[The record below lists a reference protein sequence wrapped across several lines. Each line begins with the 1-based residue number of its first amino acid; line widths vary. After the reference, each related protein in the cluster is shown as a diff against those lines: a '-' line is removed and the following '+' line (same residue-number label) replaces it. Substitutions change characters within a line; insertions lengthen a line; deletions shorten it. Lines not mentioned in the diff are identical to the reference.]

1 MDLEQDRR
9 LEEQSCEEKQH
20 GHGQDNSEE
29 LPKMKERARQHIQS
43 VSMEDVIESE
53 ASKAMATPYT
63 NSPTVGGGEQAV
75 CPVGEYPD
83 ATAEHSNRDG
93 QGDIDH
99 HATDPNSGAATHG
112 DGGDDSADLDMDRVN
127 GMHDS
132 AASAGTLAQS
142 SLPKRKLDFPHQSGS
157 GRSSPLSN
165 DPMNMLTDAPEI
177 SVSQAPVLLLI
188 PKEQLTQDQIDRNC
202 QGPCFC
208 RPLLGLNAMRPAVA
222 QPAAPNTFGLDI
234 KILSGLSRI
243 YIGSIPFDI
252 LEEHMRLAFVQF
264 GCIKSVSM
272 TLDPATNRHKGFC
285 FVEFEAPEALMA
297 IERMHGLDMGGRA
310 LRVGRPSN
318 FANYDL
324 STLPQPMP
332 LNTRLYISNVSE
344 LVSED
349 DIIALFE
356 TFGKVEACSL
366 IPNMLNRQHKTFGY
380 VQYASSDS
388 VNVAVTTM
396 NNFELGGRTL
406 CVCRSIFGTDM
417 PAGMRSMPKT
427 GPTPIHSMVPNAANG
442 ANNTEAGSSLVS
454 QDMLARLRYTM
465 GASTGASVGIPT
477 TNHGDDL
484 ASLEEPQSITASQR
498 YMIMQKLQ
506 RPDEDGAAAPS
517 TVLLLCNMVVYDD
530 IDEFLK
536 DEIKQ
541 ECEKYGFVKQVV
553 LLQEEGKTH
562 NPDDMVKVY
571 VEFGTVDVSIKARLA
586 LDGRFFGGRQ
596 IKANYSQIP
605 QLA

>member
-142 SLPKRKLDFPHQSGS
+142 SLPKRKLDFP
-157 GRSSPLSN
+157 
-165 DPMNMLTDAPEI
+165 
-177 SVSQAPVLLLI
+177 PVR
-188 PKEQLTQDQIDRNC
+188 QWQ
-202 QGPCFC
+202 
-208 RPLLGLNAMRPAVA
+208 LLGLNAMRPAVA

-285 FVEFEAPEALMA
+285 FVEFEAPEAALMA